1 MKTNKGS
8 EERKRKI
15 VYLAIQR
22 REIRKL
28 QRVWMQRLGAKTC
41 FKTAVLCRD
50 ATREKRDGAR
60 TKAKKGIVQEKALA
74 KKSTM
79 RAERRD

>member
-1 MKTNKGS
+1 
-8 EERKRKI
+8 
-15 VYLAIQR
+15 
-22 REIRKL
+22 
-28 QRVWMQRLGAKTC
+28 MQRPGPKTC
-41 FKTAVLCRD
+41 FKTAVLCWD

-60 TKAKKGIVQEKALA
+60 TKTKKGIVQEKALA